1 MATQKL
7 NIDIV
12 ARDRA
17 TKVVGGLRGGLNKL
31 KSSIFNV
38 RNAFVGLGAGLVV
51 RNLVNTGKEVENLRV
66 RLKFLLKNT
75 QEGTKAFD
83 NMAKFASKVPFSLEE
98 ISTGSGILAT
108 VTDNADD
115 LQNMLEITGN
125 VAATT
130 GLDFRTAA
138 EQIQRSFSAGIGAA
152 DLFREKGVRNM
163 LGFKAGATV
172 SIEETVEAFNKVF
185 GRGGK
190 FGKSTDELAKT
201 FQGTLSMIGDKIFNF
216 KKVLLEAGLFE
227 ELKKQFG
234 DLDKFLESNGD
245 KLDILAKKI
254 GKGLGIAFKGLVDTI
269 VFLKENING
278 VVTVLSSLIALK
290 VATFFHGVTTAI
302 AGMTVAM
309 NGFNLAT
316 RRNIIF
322 GSIMVFAGA
331 MGFLIKK
338 FKEFKG
344 ELNTELPTFK
354 ELNEDIKGLEARL
367 KNSGKASKV
376 TIRELLNIKKSQ
388 RAQLIEESG
397 LLHMQNTLHMRSR
410 ELQLGSL
417 EVVKEETK
425 QRKDTLGVMFH
436 ILHQKRVEKTRQE
449 EINKLYEETRSILE
463 KHQTKEQF
471 LLEQA
476 NIKRLKFNELI
487 SEGIKK
493 FKEEQEALEK
503 SKDAFGGFQEG
514 VKEAL
519 DVSAFDSFKQAG
531 EKSIQSLKNTLTD
544 FVMTGKLNFKSLKD
558 AIIRSLVEALVGQ
571 AVKSAINKGRAL
583 FKIDAIKKG
592 MMNVFQAGTTA
603 LASAPPP
610 INFALAG
617 LVIAGGL
624 KLVDK
629 IKGFQKGGAVAKGQ
643 PVVVGEQGAEMF
655 VPNQTGQITQSARG
669 TGGSPVNV
677 NFNINTVDASGF
689 EELLVRSR
697 GTITQLINSAVNER
711 GREALI

>member
-344 ELNTELPTFK
+344 ELNTELPTFE
-354 ELNEDIKGLEARL
+354 ELNDDIKSLEQSL
-367 KNSGKASKV
+367 KNSGKASKA
-376 TIRELLNIKKSQ
+376 TIRELLKIKKSQ
-388 RAQLIEESG
+388 LAQLIEESG
-397 LLHMQNTLHMRSR
+397 LLHMQNTTHMRNKN
-410 ELQLGSL
+410 LQLGIL
-417 EVVKEETK
+417 NVQKE
-425 QRKDTLGVMFH
+425 
-436 ILHQKRVEKTRQE
+436 
-449 EINKLYEETRSILE
+449 
-463 KHQTKEQF
+463 QTKEARKTF
-471 LLEQA
+471 
-476 NIKRLKFNELI
+476 NIFESQNQI
-487 SEGIKK
+487 
-493 FKEEQEALEK
+493 
-503 SKDAFGGFQEG
+503 
-514 VKEAL
+514 VKA
-519 DVSAFDSFKQAG
+519 
-531 EKSIQSLKNTLTD
+531 
-544 FVMTGKLNFKSLKD
+544 
-558 AIIRSLVEALVGQ
+558 VEATEKILPDR
-571 AVKSAINKGRAL
+571 KS
-583 FKIDAIKKG
+583 
-592 MMNVFQAGTTA
+592 
-603 LASAPPP
+603 
-610 INFALAG
+610 
-617 LVIAGGL
+617 
-624 KLVDK
+624 
-629 IKGFQKGGAVAKGQ
+629 
-643 PVVVGEQGAEMF
+643 
-655 VPNQTGQITQSARG
+655 
-669 TGGSPVNV
+669 
-677 NFNINTVDASGF
+677 
-689 EELLVRSR
+689 
-697 GTITQLINSAVNER
+697 
-711 GREALI
+711 